1 MNGNF
6 VRIVELH
13 HEQFLHAIGIQFQG
27 SLIRRAFSFAGMDL
41 AMETEATRF
50 YQPNDEVMKAIA
62 AKQKLAQWRNEQ
74 RMLPYHQVGS
84 RILYKGSDLLKLIES
99 NRVEPIAA

>member
-1 MNGNF
+1 
-6 VRIVELH
+6 
-13 HEQFLHAIGIQFQG
+13 
-27 SLIRRAFSFAGMDL
+27 MDL

-74 RMLPYHQVGS
+74 RMHPYHQVGS
-84 RILYKGSDLLKLIES
+84 CILYKSSDLLKLIES